1 MTAHAAARMQTR
13 EGNGLRGRIPTLSG
27 EAAGLLGE
35 LFGRPRRW
43 QFAQGSTSFSLE
55 LRIAPRACAGEQ
67 VLLTVNGRP
76 LQLLLQTSRPAP
88 IGELDWSDYADAARL
103 TAWGMAHHATLARLA
118 RAFDAIILPQAMA
131 AADTPADTPTLM
143 AVGFRMGEGDDVLDE
158 GVLHAEPATLRRLLG
173 VTGVTTA
180 DARVPP
186 VLESLPTSLR
196 ISARGPY
203 LRVEQVRALETGD
216 VLVLGQ
222 RQQVFSHL
230 HLAASDAGAAG
241 WKACWTN
248 GDLRIDA
255 VAVETMDDLR
265 SNPMNETEQN
275 GDPAGT
281 DATDAAGSDPLA
293 QLPLRIDFTLGE
305 VSIPLAQLSTLA
317 PGYVFALADNIEHAR
332 IGIRAN
338 GRRIGHGRLVAIGD
352 TLGVQLEGWDADGL
366 Q

>member
-1 MTAHAAARMQTR
+1 MSAHAATRTKNR
-13 EGNGLRGRIPTLSG
+13 EGNGLRGRIPALSG
-27 EAAGLLGE
+27 DAAGLLGE
-35 LFGRPRRW
+35 LFARPRRW
-43 QFAQGSTSFSLE
+43 LFAQGGASFWLE
-55 LRIAPRACAGEQ
+55 LRIAPRACAGER
-67 VLLTVNGRP
+67 VELTVNGRP

-131 AADTPADTPTLM
+131 AADAPAPPAMLM
-143 AVGFRMGEGDDVLDE
+143 ALGFRIGEGDDVLDE
-158 GVLHAEPATLRRLLG
+158 GVLHAEPVTLRRLLG
-173 VTGVTTA
+173 ASEVTTA
-180 DARVPP
+180 DTRIPP
-186 VLESLPTSLR
+186 ALQALPTSLR
-196 ISARGPY
+196 ICARGPH
-203 LRVEQVRALETGD
+203 LRVEQVRALEAGD
-216 VLVLGQ
+216 VLVLGE

-230 HLAASDAGAAG
+230 HLVASDAGASG

-275 GDPAGT
+275 DNPGT
-281 DATDAAGSDPLA
+281 DAADAASGDPLA

-332 IGIRAN
+332 VGIRAN